1 MRFRLHYLGILTL
14 LLLAA
19 CSKGNSSGTASSSSP
34 GSGEGRVMLGDGRV
48 SFIPPPGLKQLSKEQ
63 IAASKF
69 GKGKPPDYL
78 FANDSQ
84 TVTIGVVFNFIE
96 LAPDQLEDY
105 RDANHRLLTMA
116 NKDVEFLTV
125 EIVPINNRQWVHF
138 EIKSE
143 APDVDLHNHQ
153 YTTSFNGGALV
164 FGFNSSVEAY
174 PQFQEAFLKSAQ
186 SFIVKE

>member
-1 MRFRLHYLGILTL
+1 M
-14 LLLAA
+14 
-19 CSKGNSSGTASSSSP
+19 K
-34 GSGEGRVMLGDGRV
+34 LGDGRV
-48 SFIPPPGLKQLSKEQ
+48 TFIPPPTLKELTKEQ

-69 GKGKPPDYL
+69 GKGKPPDHL
-78 FANDSQ
+78 FANEGQ

-96 LAPDQLEDY
+96 LAPNQLEDY

-125 EIVPINNRQWVHF
+125 EIVPINDRQWVHF

-164 FGFNSSVEAY
+164 FGFNSTVKEY
-174 PQFQEAFLKSAQ
+174 QQFQDAFLKSAQ
-186 SFIVKE
+186 CITVKDSETPR

>member
-1 MRFRLHYLGILTL
+1 MRFRLHHLIILTL

-19 CSKGNSSGTASSSSP
+19 CSKGNSDSSSSP
-34 GSGEGRVMLGDGRV
+34 ASDEGRVKLGDGRV
-48 SFIPPPGLKQLSKEQ
+48 SFIPPPALKELTKEQ

-69 GKGKPPDYL
+69 AKDKPPDHL
-78 FANDSQ
+78 FANESQ
-84 TVTIGVVFNFIE
+84 TVTVGVVFNFIE

-125 EIVPINNRQWVHF
+125 EIVPINDRDWVHF
-138 EIKSE
+138 EIKSD

-164 FGFNSSVEAY
+164 FGFNSTVKEY
-174 PQFQEAFLKSAQ
+174 PQFKDAFLKSAQ
-186 SFIVKE
+186 SLIVKD

>member
-1 MRFRLHYLGILTL
+1 MRCRLHHPVILTL

-19 CSKGNSSGTASSSSP
+19 CSKGNSPGTASSSSP
-34 GSGEGRVMLGDGRV
+34 ALDQGRVKLADGRV
-48 SFIPPPGLKQLSKEQ
+48 TFIPPPTLKELTKEQ
-63 IAASKF
+63 LAASKF
-69 GKGKPPDYL
+69 GKGKAPDHL
-78 FANDSQ
+78 FANEGQ
-84 TVTIGVVFNFIE
+84 TVTVGVVFNFIE

-125 EIVPINNRQWVHF
+125 EIVPINDRQWVHF

-164 FGFNSSVEAY
+164 FGFNSTVKEYA
-174 PQFQEAFLKSAQ
+174 QFQDVFLKSAQ
-186 SFIVKE
+186 SIIVRD